1 MQRKNTLSPWGVF
14 ITGTDTGVGKT
25 FISLQLIRA
34 LNKKGIDV
42 IPRKPVESGCERVN
56 NQLRPA
62 DALAM
67 QAAMGQPISLN
78 EICPYKLEHALS
90 PERAARLEGI
100 DLQLQALQSACRA
113 ASNRFLLVEG
123 AGGFYSPLASDGL
136 VADLAERL
144 KLPVLLVAVDRLGCI
159 NQVLLNVQAI
169 ESRDLTLAAIVLNEL
184 NKPTNLEMDNLQ
196 DLRTRLNYPVIRFE
210 HVLEESDPITELG
223 IIQIVNLLTNVRGE
237 AGQKPV

>member
-1 MQRKNTLSPWGVF
+1 MQRTNKLSPWGVF

-34 LNKKGIDV
+34 LNRKGINV
-42 IPRKPVESGCERVN
+42 TPRKPVESGCERVN
-56 NQLRPA
+56 NRLRPA

-67 QAAMGQPISLN
+67 QAAMSQSISLN

-90 PERAARLEGI
+90 PERAARLEGV
-100 DLQLQALQSACRA
+100 DLQLKALQTACLVP
-113 ASNRFLLVEG
+113 SERFLLVEG

-144 KLPVLLVAVDRLGCI
+144 NLPVLLVAVDRLGCI

-169 ESRDLTLAAIVLNEL
+169 ESRGLLLAAIVLNKL
-184 NKPTNLEMDNLQ
+184 NHPTDLDMDNLR
-196 DLRTRLNYPVIRFE
+196 DLRTRLSYQVIPIER
-210 HVLEESDPITELG
+210 VSEESDPMIEPYIAQL
-223 IIQIVNLLTNVRGE
+223 VDLLINARGK
-237 AGQKPV
+237 AG

>member
-34 LNKKGIDV
+34 LNKKGIDI

-67 QAAMGQPISLN
+67 QTAMGQSVSLS
-78 EICPYKLEHALS
+78 EICPYMLEHALS

-100 DLQLQALQSACRA
+100 DLKLQVLQTACRV
-113 ASNRFLLVEG
+113 SSKHFLLVEG

-136 VADLAERL
+136 VADLAQRL
-144 KLPVLLVAVDRLGCI
+144 RLPVLLVAVDRLGCI

-169 ESRDLTLAAIVLNEL
+169 ESRGLLLAAIVLNAL
-184 NKPTNLEMDNLQ
+184 NPPTDPNMDNWQ
-196 DLRTRLNYPVIRFE
+196 DLRTRLHYPVIRFG
-210 HVLEESDPITELG
+210 HVSEESGPMTGLG
-223 IIQIVNLLTNVRGE
+223 ISPIVDLLTNEKGK
-237 AGQKPV
+237 AD